1 MADRIFLL
9 DCSGSMESCWDDTIG
24 GYNALVK
31 EQAAFG
37 GTMTLV
43 QFDHEYTVTYNQ
55 RPIGEV
61 EPLTRETYKPRGS
74 TALLD
79 AIGRTIKA
87 WSGASPPTIIILTD
101 GLENASNKYTKA
113 HIKDLIFERQK
124 DGWQFVYL
132 GANQDAFAEA
142 GSMGIAPGCTM
153 NYDATRTPEAFKAPE
168 RGSVTAGVVWNPS
181 KHFTIFSRKSS
192 IVPLFST

>member
-1 MADRIFLL
+1 MASRIFLL

-31 EQAAFG
+31 EQAEFG

-43 QFDHEYTVTYNQ
+43 QFDHEYNVTYENK
-55 RPIGEV
+55 PIGEV

-79 AIGRTIKA
+79 AIGQTIKECKTA
-87 WSGASPPTIIILTD
+87 MLPTIIILTD
-101 GLENASNKYTKA
+101 GLENASKKYTKA
-113 HIKDLIFERQK
+113 HIKDLIEQKTK
-124 DGWQFVYL
+124 DGWTFAYL

-142 GSMGIAPGCTM
+142 GSLGIAPGCTM
-153 NYDATRTPEAFKAPE
+153 NYEGNRTPEAFTRLSAAVSCQASGQTPTVDL
-168 RGSVTAGVVWNPS
+168 SQHHTV
-181 KHFTIFSRKSS
+181 
-192 IVPLFST
+192 

>member
-24 GYNALVK
+24 GYNALIK

-153 NYDATRTPEAFKAPE
+153 NYDATRTPEAFRHLSAALSQQASCGTPLNI
-168 RGSVTAGVVWNPS
+168 SQ
-181 KHFTIFSRKSS
+181 SS
-192 IVPLFST
+192 PANLQ

>member
-9 DCSGSMESCWDDTIG
+9 DRSGSMESCWDDTIG

-31 EQAAFG
+31 EQAAFS

-55 RPIGEV
+55 RPINEV

-87 WSGASPPTIIILTD
+87 WSGESPPTIIILTD
-101 GLENASNKYTKA
+101 GQENSSHKYTKA
-113 HIKDLIFERQK
+113 HIKDLISERQK

-132 GANQDAFAEA
+132 GANQDAFSEA
-142 GSMGIAPGCTM
+142 GSMGIAPTCTM
-153 NYDATRTPEAFKAPE
+153 NYDTTRTPDAFRHLSAALSQQASCGAPLNI
-168 RGSVTAGVVWNPS
+168 SQ
-181 KHFTIFSRKSS
+181 SS
-192 IVPLFST
+192 PADLQ

>member
-31 EQAAFG
+31 EQTEFG

-43 QFDHEYTVTYNQ
+43 QFDHDYIMTYKQ
-55 RPIGEV
+55 VPIGDV
-61 EPLTRETYKPRGS
+61 VPLNRTTYKPRGS

-79 AIGRTIKA
+79 AIGRTIKD
-87 WSGASPPTIIILTD
+87 WKNPTAPTVIILTD
-101 GLENASNKYTKA
+101 GQENASREYTKA
-113 HIKDLIFERQK
+113 HIKDLIEAK
-124 DGWQFVYL
+124 TKEGWTFMYL

-142 GSMGIAPGCTM
+142 GSMGIAPACTM
-153 NYDATRTPEAFKAPE
+153 NYDASRTPDAFRALSATLSQQASCTVE
-168 RGSVTAGVVWNPS
+168 Q
-181 KHFTIFSRKSS
+181 
-192 IVPLFST
+192 IV

>member
-1 MADRIFLL
+1 MASRIFLL

-31 EQAAFG
+31 EQAEFG

-43 QFDHEYTVTYNQ
+43 QFDHEYNVTYENK
-55 RPIGEV
+55 PIGEV

-79 AIGRTIKA
+79 AIGQTIKECKTA
-87 WSGASPPTIIILTD
+87 MLPTIIILTD
-101 GLENASNKYTKA
+101 GLENASKKYTKA

-124 DGWQFVYL
+124 DGWQFLYL

-142 GSMGIAPGCTM
+142 GSMGIAPTCTM
-153 NYDATRTPEAFKAPE
+153 NYDATKTPDAFRHLSAALSQAASCGAPLNI
-168 RGSVTAGVVWNPS
+168 AQ
-181 KHFTIFSRKSS
+181 SS
-192 IVPLFST
+192 PATLQ

>member
-43 QFDHEYTVTYNQ
+43 QFDHEYNVTYNQ
-55 RPIGEV
+55 RPIGEI
-61 EPLTRETYKPRGS
+61 EPLTRATYKPRGS

-87 WSGASPPTIIILTD
+87 WSGESPPTIIILTD
-101 GLENASNKYTKA
+101 GLENASNRYTKA

-124 DGWQFVYL
+124 DGWQFLYL

-153 NYDATRTPEAFKAPE
+153 NYDATKTPDAFRHLSAALSQQASCGTPLHI
-168 RGSVTAGVVWNPS
+168 S
-181 KHFTIFSRKSS
+181 KSS
-192 IVPLFST
+192 P

>member
-43 QFDHEYTVTYNQ
+43 QFDHEYNITYNQ
-55 RPIGEV
+55 RPIGEI

-87 WSGASPPTIIILTD
+87 WSGESSPTIIILTD
-101 GLENASNKYTKA
+101 GLENASTKYTKA
-113 HIKDLIFERQK
+113 HIKDLIHERQK
-124 DGWQFVYL
+124 DGWQFIYL

-142 GSMGIAPGCTM
+142 GSMGIAPTCTM
-153 NYDATRTPEAFKAPE
+153 NYDATKTPDAFRHLSAALSQQASCGTPL
-168 RGSVTAGVVWNPS
+168 NIS
-181 KHFTIFSRKSS
+181 KSL
-192 IVPLFST
+192 P

>member
-9 DCSGSMESCWDDTIG
+9 DRSGSMETCWDDTIG
-24 GYNALVK
+24 GYNSLVK

-55 RPIGEV
+55 RPISEV
-61 EPLTRETYKPRGS
+61 EPLSRETYKPRGS

-79 AIGRTIKA
+79 AVGRTIKA
-87 WSGASPPTIIILTD
+87 WASAAPPTIIILTD
-101 GLENASNKYTKA
+101 GQENSSHKYTKE
-113 HIKDLIFERQK
+113 HIKDLISERQK

-142 GSMGIAPGCTM
+142 GAMGIAPTCTM
-153 NYDATRTPEAFKAPE
+153 NYETTRTPEAFRHLSTALSQQASCGAPLNI
-168 RGSVTAGVVWNPS
+168 SQ
-181 KHFTIFSRKSS
+181 SS
-192 IVPLFST
+192 PADLQ